1 MNEWLV
7 ATLVV
12 LAALGPCLWV
22 AAREEAIEGLVGLNL
37 AGVLAPI
44 ALLLMAEGFHRQPFA
59 DLALVLALLG
69 LAGSLA
75 YARFLE
81 RRL

>member
-1 MNEWLV
+1 MNEWLI
-7 ATLVV
+7 AALVV
-12 LAALGPCLWV
+12 LVALAPCLWV
-22 AAREEAIEGLVGLNL
+22 AAHHEAMEGLVGLNL
-37 AGVLAPI
+37 AGVLASI
-44 ALLLMAEGFHRQPFA
+44 ALMLMAEGFERQPFA
-59 DLALVLALLG
+59 DLALVLALLS

>member
-1 MNEWLV
+1 MNEWLI
-7 ATLVV
+7 AALVV
-12 LAALGPCLWV
+12 LAALAPCLWV
-22 AAREEAIEGLVGLNL
+22 AARHEAMEGLVGLNL
-37 AGVLAPI
+37 AGVLASI
-44 ALLLMAEGFHRQPFA
+44 ALMLMAEGFERQPFA
-59 DLALVLALLG
+59 DLALVLALLS